1 MTDVVVKEPA
11 AEKTVVVEKPV
22 AESPVV
28 EKPVVERHFDHIHDT
43 VHDTV
48 VEHDNGGP
56 NWAVRLGLG
65 VGGIVLLLAA
75 LAAWQMQDR
84 FHGSLQL
91 ALPWLIAGAVILG
104 AAAIVESITTEVWVT
119 IIAGFFLL
127 GIAFILTGRVTV
139 ALDQVQHAA
148 YVVDRFTGEVRVCND
163 TGCRD
168 LPGFGAPAVTVSLP
182 SKQDVKRTFYKK

>member
-1 MTDVVVKEPA
+1 MTDVVEQP
-11 AEKTVVVEKPV
+11 VVVEKPT
-22 AESPVV
+22 V
-28 EKPVVERHFDHIHDT
+28 ERTIMERPVERHFDHIHDT
-43 VHDTV
+43 IHDTV

-65 VGGIVLLLAA
+65 VGGIVLLLGA
-75 LAAWQMQDR
+75 LGAWQFQDR

-91 ALPWLIAGAVILG
+91 ALPWLVAGAVILG

-127 GIAFILTGRVTV
+127 GIAFIVTGRVTV
-139 ALDQVQHAA
+139 ALDQVQHSA
-148 YVVDRFTGEVRVCND
+148 YVVDRFTGEVRVCNT

-168 LPGFGAPAVTVSLP
+168 LPGFGAPSVNVNLP
-182 SKQDVKRTFYKK
+182 SKQDVRQTFSKP

>member
-1 MTDVVVKEPA
+1 MTELVKEPV
-11 AEKTVVVEKPV
+11 AEKTVVVEKPI
-22 AESPVV
+22 AET
-28 EKPVVERHFDHIHDT
+28 PVVERHFDHVHDT

-75 LAAWQMQDR
+75 LAAWQFQTS
-84 FHGSLQL
+84 FQGSLQL

-163 TGCRD
+163 AGCRD
-168 LPGFGAPAVTVSLP
+168 LPGFGAPTVNVTLP

>member
-1 MTDVVVKEPA
+1 MTEIVEKPVA
-11 AEKTVVVEKPV
+11 ADKPVVVEKPV
-22 AESPVV
+22 IEHHV
-28 EKPVVERHFDHIHDT
+28 DHVHDT

-65 VGGIVLLLAA
+65 VGGIVLLLVA

-127 GIAFILTGRVTV
+127 GIAFVLTGRVTV
-139 ALDQVQHAA
+139 ALDQVQHSA
-148 YVVDRFTGEVRVCND
+148 YVVDRFTGEVRVCNAM
-163 TGCRD
+163 GCRD
-168 LPGFGAPAVTVSLP
+168 LPGFGAPSVNVNLP
-182 SKQDVKRTFYKK
+182 SKQDVKRTLSNH

>member
-1 MTDVVVKEPA
+1 MTDVVE
-11 AEKTVVVEKPV
+11 
-22 AESPVV
+22 
-28 EKPVVERHFDHIHDT
+28 PVVERTVVERPVVERPAVEHHVDHIHDT

-65 VGGIVLLLAA
+65 VGGIALLLGA
-75 LAAWQMQDR
+75 LAAWQFQDS

-91 ALPWLIAGAVILG
+91 ALPWLVAGAVILG

-139 ALDQVQHAA
+139 ALDQVQHSA
-148 YVVDRFTGEVRVCND
+148 YVVDRFTGEVRVCNM

-168 LPGFGAPAVTVSLP
+168 LPGFGAPSVSVNLP
-182 SKQDVKRTFYKK
+182 SKQDMRQALSRR